1 MRTGRFGGRQLGPAR
16 KARHRDATILR
27 QWSTDRTYCLVRADT
42 IADCSKTWHKPP
54 GAIKAR
60 VPLAGDQGGDSYRFR
75 SGGQCGSWRWPGPHS
90 PSSKMGSCGQDRP
103 AASVGLSP
111 PFETRVATAV
121 SIFRGR
127 SAGRSERPHPV
138 ADPRKV
144 TVAPRGFRHRLRLT
158 RMRSVT
164 AWPCAAPSRNVR
176 QYRLAGHLPTCRLV
190 SSFQPTQLRR
200 GAATMRQNRVERR
213 STVPLSPRQWLHRK
227 CVRPD

>member
-144 TVAPRGFRHRLRLT
+144 TVAPRGFRHRHRTDADAKRHCVAVCRHLSQCAPVPAGRTSPHVRARFILP
-158 RMRSVT
+158 
-164 AWPCAAPSRNVR
+164 AYAAP
-176 QYRLAGHLPTCRLV
+176 AGC
-190 SSFQPTQLRR
+190 SND
-200 GAATMRQNRVERR
+200 ATEPV
-213 STVPLSPRQWLHRK
+213 
-227 CVRPD
+227 